1 MAWYYGL
8 FIALMGLIGSGAMIL
23 VLWYGASL
31 VLDGTLSSGVLTS
44 FLLYT
49 LTVGFA
55 LAGFSGLFGDLMR
68 AVGANDRVF
77 ELLDRDPAIPIR
89 GGAKPATCR
98 GHVVFDHVTFAYPS
112 RPTASVLRDVVMEL
126 KPGTVTALVG
136 PSGGGKST
144 IVSLLEHF
152 YEPLYGRV
160 LLDGE
165 DLRNL
170 DQAWLHSKIALV
182 SQEPVLFAGS
192 LRDNIQY
199 GVGQASDEQI
209 RSAARMANAEQF
221 ILDFPEAFD
230 TLVGERGVRLSGGQ
244 KQRVAI
250 ARAVLMNPQILLLDE
265 ATSALDAESEHLV
278 QEALDRL
285 MRSQGRTVLVVAHR
299 LSTVKHAHNVVV
311 IDHGEVVEQGTHT
324 DLLARSGLYAKLV
337 RRQLQDGSSRQQ
349 QDIDIETEAKLE

>member
-1 MAWYYGL
+1 
-8 FIALMGLIGSGAMIL
+8 MG
-23 VLWYGASL
+23 
-31 VLDGTLSSGVLTS
+31 
-44 FLLYT
+44 
-49 LTVGFA
+49 
-55 LAGFSGLFGDLMR
+55 
-68 AVGANDRVF
+68 
-77 ELLDRDPAIPIR
+77 
-89 GGAKPATCR
+89 
-98 GHVVFDHVTFAYPS
+98 DHVTFAYPS